1 MLLLG
6 AINLVIMENTHAK
19 TSEQTIGR
27 WWLSVVVGLVSI
39 AAGVIV
45 FINPVASYF
54 ALALWLGV
62 AVLLSG
68 IFSLIQ
74 CFSTNNSFVRN
85 LWVVIAAIIDI
96 VIGLALMFNTLFTA
110 IILPILF
117 GIWLLCRGGVVLLQG
132 MDLRSC
138 RVRNAGWVIVGAV
151 VMIAVAFVVLLM
163 PESYGIEAV
172 ILFIGIAFVAYGV
185 SAVALGFK
193 LYDMSERAKE
203 IED

>member
-1 MLLLG
+1 MEK
-6 AINLVIMENTHAK
+6 INSKSA
-19 TSEQTIGR
+19 EQPIGQ
-27 WWLSVVVGLVSI
+27 WWLSVIVGLVAI
-39 AAGVIV
+39 AAGIIV

-68 IFSLIQ
+68 VFNLVQ

-85 LWVVIAAIIDI
+85 LWVVVAAIIDI
-96 VIGLALMFNTLFTA
+96 IIGVALMFNTLFTA
-110 IILPILF
+110 VILPLLF
-117 GIWLLCRGGVVLLQG
+117 GIWLLCRGGVLLLQG
-132 MDLRSC
+132 MDLRSW
-138 RVRNAGWVIVGAV
+138 RVRNAGWVIFGSI
-151 VMIAVAFVVLLM
+151 VMIAVSFVVLLM
-163 PESYGIEAV
+163 PESVGIEAV

>member
-1 MLLLG
+1 MEK
-6 AINLVIMENTHAK
+6 INSKSA
-19 TSEQTIGR
+19 EQPIGR
-27 WWLSVVVGLVSI
+27 WWLSVIVGLVAI
-39 AAGVIV
+39 AAGIIV

-68 IFSLIQ
+68 VFNLVQ

-85 LWVVIAAIIDI
+85 LWVVVAAIIDI
-96 VIGLALMFNTLFTA
+96 IIGVALMFNTLFTA
-110 IILPILF
+110 VILPLLF
-117 GIWLLCRGGVVLLQG
+117 GIWLLCRGGVLLLQG
-132 MDLRSC
+132 MDLRSW
-138 RVRNAGWVIVGAV
+138 RVRNAGWVIFGSI
-151 VMIAVAFVVLLM
+151 VMIAVSLVVLLM
-163 PESYGIEAV
+163 PESVGIEAV

>member
-1 MLLLG
+1 MEK
-6 AINLVIMENTHAK
+6 INSKSA
-19 TSEQTIGR
+19 EQPIGR
-27 WWLSVVVGLVSI
+27 WWLSVIVGLVAI
-39 AAGVIV
+39 AAGIIV

-68 IFSLIQ
+68 VFNLVQ

-85 LWVVIAAIIDI
+85 LWVVVAAIIDI
-96 VIGLALMFNTLFTA
+96 IIGVALMFNTLFTA
-110 IILPILF
+110 VILPLLF
-117 GIWLLCRGGVVLLQG
+117 GIWLLCRGGVLLLQG
-132 MDLRSC
+132 MDLRSW
-138 RVRNAGWVIVGAV
+138 RVRNAGWVIFGSI
-151 VMIAVAFVVLLM
+151 VMIVISLVVLLM
-163 PESYGIEAV
+163 PESVGIEAV

>member
-1 MLLLG
+1 M
-6 AINLVIMENTHAK
+6 VIMENTHAK

-85 LWVVIAAIIDI
+85 LWVVVAAIIDI
-96 VIGLALMFNTLFTA
+96 IIGVD
-110 IILPILF
+110 
-117 GIWLLCRGGVVLLQG
+117 RKSVV
-132 MDLRSC
+132 
-138 RVRNAGWVIVGAV
+138 
-151 VMIAVAFVVLLM
+151 
-163 PESYGIEAV
+163 
-172 ILFIGIAFVAYGV
+172 
-185 SAVALGFK
+185 
-193 LYDMSERAKE
+193 
-203 IED
+203 